1 MLEIRPA
8 DSDAEIQA
16 FLDLVAVLYPD
27 RVLTLE
33 ELRAFEAAI
42 PDSQHFLA
50 LEGAALVGAGVA
62 RVEARIRDRKGAVGW
77 LLVDRPARRNGV
89 GSALYG
95 AISDWARER
104 GFEWLEGSVRDD
116 EPESIAWA
124 ESRGFAEDRRESG
137 LELDLTA
144 IDAPDVAAPDGIEI
158 VSWAERP
165 ELARGLYEVAC
176 EAYPDVPGDE
186 DDPMEPFEDWLAHDM
201 RGPSDPP
208 EATFVALAGDEVVGY
223 AKFSLPKALPT
234 VAWHELT
241 GVKRAWRGRGVAG
254 ALKRAEIRWAKDAG
268 YEKLVTL
275 NEQRNA
281 PIRKLNERYGYRP
294 AAGRIFVVGP
304 LAP

>member
-8 DSDAEIQA
+8 DSDSEIQA

-33 ELRAFEAAI
+33 ELRGFMAAL

-50 LEGAALVGAGVA
+50 LEGAEVVGAGVA
-62 RVEARIRDRKGAVGW
+62 RVEPRIRDRKGVVGW
-77 LLVDRPARRNGV
+77 LLVDRPARRSGV

-137 LELDLTA
+137 LELDLTT
-144 IDAPDVAAPDGIEI
+144 IDPPDVAAPEGIEI

-223 AKFSLPKALPT
+223 AKFSLPKALPA
-234 VAWHELT
+234 VAWHDLT
-241 GVKRAWRGRGVAG
+241 GVKRAWRRRGIAG